1 MNLTFYAVCDILK
14 NRGIPLFFRVKR
26 EKILKRRKNMKK
38 IVTAVTALFAA
49 VMLSVVMAACTS
61 SFAGTYKFSSM
72 EMNMSGVT
80 TTITAGG
87 EFMGVTISED
97 YFVLVAD
104 EDGTFSIASEYTDNE
119 VGTWEQSGSQIT
131 LTADGESIS
140 ATLSGKKLT
149 LSMTEDGISMT
160 VVLVKV

>member
-1 MNLTFYAVCDILK
+1 
-14 NRGIPLFFRVKR
+14 
-26 EKILKRRKNMKK
+26 MKK
-38 IVTAVTALFAA
+38 VVTAVTALFAA

-131 LTADGESIS
+131 LTADSGESIS
-140 ATLSGKKLT
+140 ATLSGKELT